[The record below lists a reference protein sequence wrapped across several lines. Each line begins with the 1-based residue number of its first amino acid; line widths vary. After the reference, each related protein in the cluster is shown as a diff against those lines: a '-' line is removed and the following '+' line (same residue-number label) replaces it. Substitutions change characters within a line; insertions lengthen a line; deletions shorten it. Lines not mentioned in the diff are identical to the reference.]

1 MARWAGSRITLF
13 SQRIL
18 IAADCFALLCFAL
31 LCFAASLSNQNQN
44 RFSFLISF
52 FFCFVFNHLEKQ

>member
-31 LCFAASLSNQNQN
+31 LLHSAIKTKTD
-44 RFSFLISF
+44 FLF
-52 FFCFVFNHLEKQ
+52 